1 MKNYERITKR
11 DKNGKISVPLMNA
24 YYIMQA
30 YERLAELEDKL
41 ENGELGNTKEIASA
55 ILSYL
60 YEKLGNSALSDTEL
74 VKALAI
80 QYGVVLEQ

>member
-1 MKNYERITKR
+1 MKSYQRITKR
-11 DKNGKISVPLMNA
+11 DKDGKISVPLMNA